1 MKNGVSRANLV
12 VSFDAWKISFIIRR
26 EISKKGA
33 IYMNITQYSIDE
45 ILDPTN
51 IIEGKRFEFLLDVE
65 VDEDDELYSEAGLE
79 IRAIV
84 GLINEEVR
92 IMNYFIIDK
101 SNNESLE
108 FALEEDEEAMILAFC
123 KEELLA
129 PPTSEDAE

>member
-1 MKNGVSRANLV
+1 
-12 VSFDAWKISFIIRR
+12 
-26 EISKKGA
+26 
-33 IYMNITQYSIDE
+33 MNITQYSIDE

-92 IMNYFIIDK
+92 IMNYFITDK
-101 SNNESLE
+101 ANNEILD

-129 PPTSEDAE
+129 PPTSEDVE